1 MQWFNVLSRVL
12 ALRLCGGV
20 SAACAAAACVGVFDV
35 CCGGG
40 CSLLICR
47 FGAVVLG
54 VRDRVVVGAGCDV
67 AAGGWDQASGVRLG
81 CVQL

>member
-1 MQWFNVLSRVL
+1 M
-12 ALRLCGGV
+12 
-20 SAACAAAACVGVFDV
+20 
-35 CCGGG
+35 
-40 CSLLICR
+40 LICR

-67 AAGGWDQASGVRLG
+67 AAGDWDQASGVRPG

>member
-1 MQWFNVLSRVL
+1 M
-12 ALRLCGGV
+12 
-20 SAACAAAACVGVFDV
+20 
-35 CCGGG
+35 
-40 CSLLICR
+40 LICR